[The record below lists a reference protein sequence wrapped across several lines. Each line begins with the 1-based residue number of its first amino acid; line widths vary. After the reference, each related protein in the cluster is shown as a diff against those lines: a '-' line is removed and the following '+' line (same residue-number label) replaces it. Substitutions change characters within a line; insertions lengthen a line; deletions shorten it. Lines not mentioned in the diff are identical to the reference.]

1 MTASRQTAARLTAER
16 RAGEGSQAF
25 WTLIKTLAFLLS
37 RRRGV
42 RGRYHC
48 WIAGLCFTK
57 LMVACSISTCH
68 DSLLAVPLCAME
80 FSAQCRWLTAGMLSE
95 QVFHGQ
101 RTISRLTLFNI
112 TPPTSH
118 PTRLTIS
125 NAFTTLTRCK
135 AQLLQTIHMH
145 SQSSAATNA
154 LPLEYVGRYAPDK
167 RDQENR
173 GPCCQKTKKGKTP
186 KSMQDA
192 IRESR
197 TPYPIR
203 SVIRQTDQPEPD
215 AAL

>member
-1 MTASRQTAARLTAER
+1 MTPCSQCLFVRWSSVPNADALLRRCCQNMSLT
-16 RAGEGSQAF
+16 
-25 WTLIKTLAFLLS
+25 
-37 RRRGV
+37 V
-42 RGRYHC
+42 REPS
-48 WIAGLCFTK
+48 AGL
-57 LMVACSISTCH
+57 A
-68 DSLLAVPLCAME
+68 
-80 FSAQCRWLTAGMLSE
+80 
-95 QVFHGQ
+95 
-101 RTISRLTLFNI
+101 LFNI
-112 TPPTSH
+112 TPHTSH